1 MREATMKINDVTK
14 VYNIYETQPVAGR
27 QAQRPI
33 PAAKRDKLMLSRDA
47 KDFQAVMKGLK
58 DSPDVREDKVNELM
72 AKYEAGE
79 RLAETAD
86 IAEAL
91 YRSGAVRKLQ

>member
-1 MREATMKINDVTK
+1 MKINDVTK
-14 VYNIYETQPVAGR
+14 VYNIYETQPAAGR
-27 QAQRPI
+27 QVQKTA

-47 KDFQAVMKGLK
+47 IDFQAVMKGLK
-58 DSPDVREDKVNELM
+58 EAPDVREDKVRELT

-79 RLAETAD
+79 RLAESAD

-91 YRSGAVRKLQ
+91 FRSGAVKKLQ